1 MAAYVSIIN
10 QSVSFVKSYALGG
23 SRTHM
28 PKRWSLKPVCL
39 PVPPQERRAGKEN
52 RTPRTTLEVLGITT
66 IRYPHGRGGI
76 RTPEKP
82 LCKSGALGHY
92 ATRP

>member
-1 MAAYVSIIN
+1 
-10 QSVSFVKSYALGG
+10 
-23 SRTHM
+23 M

-92 ATRP
+92 ATRPLNHTLNIYDPANLSRGTY

>member
-1 MAAYVSIIN
+1 MNTNIFI
-10 QSVSFVKSYALGG
+10 SVCQVLSVRLEL
-23 SRTHM
+23 T
-28 PKRWSLKPVCL
+28 SLTAEVFETSMYTIPS
-39 PVPPQERRAGKEN
+39 QERRAGKEN